1 MQPSVLTFIASLKS
15 LNYQGG
21 SDEMANDER
30 IYIRVPKEM
39 KEDVQKIADRKGV
52 TVSNLL
58 KMVISEY
65 IEKNK

>member
-1 MQPSVLTFIASLKS
+1 
-15 LNYQGG
+15 
-21 SDEMANDER
+21 MANDER